1 MSKIISQVEF
11 VRRYAKRAGI
21 MQKDA
26 KKYLA
31 IMFGDITGSLARGS
45 EFRIGGIGTIKR
57 VKFPSKT
64 MANPNDRS
72 QQMLVLDRYYA
83 RFKATSNFKLKLKAQ
98 LFPDRYSLPQPKYK
112 PPQTP
117 EGALKIS
124 VGRSHAVPIK
134 VRPTIPP
141 VSWRKPMSSLI
152 LDLRAERPD
161 IKTRL
166 LRNLLRQAA
175 LEKTTGVS
183 ISPYEI
189 SNYGAPC
196 GTDKISPQLYKTTI
210 DALRDRLPF
219 AFSTPGSWRLLTHLP
234 GDSSSRNLFN
244 FSALPSTEDDWLV
257 QFSQPRARGVF
268 DGKIDKGSM
277 VMSKKALNETIARGR
292 GHLAIIGP
300 HSGRRAILNQIR
312 EDFEKNNV
320 NHHYCIEHHR
330 FDNYD
335 NHPLTPSLRSL
346 RSDISTHPITIIDEL
361 SAADNLFHLRHFPGV
376 TISSIFAPNK
386 EYFDRLCAL
395 QHIPINFFDAIIE
408 GDIIQSVCPLC
419 MGEKAPAVRY
429 PLLRRLAGARGELL
443 HVHTVRL
450 SDKCEHSPH
459 HHLVDTVY
467 KNDGTLGPSFEEQ
480 FYRKVLDNK
489 ISYNTLVNHLGDK

>member
-1 MSKIISQVEF
+1 MSKITSQIEF

-26 KKYLA
+26 KKYLS
-31 IMFGDITGSLARGS
+31 IMLDDITGSLARGS

-57 VKFPSKT
+57 VKFPSRT

-83 RFKATSNFKLKLKAQ
+83 RFKATSLFKLKLKAR
-98 LFPDRYSLPQPKYK
+98 LFPNRYSLPQPKYK

-141 VSWRKPMSSLI
+141 VSWRQPMSSLI

-161 IKTRL
+161 TKTRL

-175 LEKTTGVS
+175 LEKTTGIS

-196 GTDKISPQLYKTTI
+196 STEIISPQLYKTTI

-219 AFSTPGSWRLLTHLP
+219 AFSTAGSWRLLTHLP
-234 GDSSSRNLFN
+234 GDSSTRNLFN
-244 FSALPSTEDDWLV
+244 FSALPSAEDDWLV
-257 QFSQPRARGVF
+257 QFSRPRARGVF
-268 DGKIDKGSM
+268 DGKIDQGNM
-277 VMSKKALNETIARGR
+277 TQSKKALNEVVARGR
-292 GHLAIIGP
+292 GHVAIIGS

-312 EDFEKNNV
+312 EDFEKNNI

-330 FDNYD
+330 FDNCD

-346 RSDISTHPITIIDEL
+346 RDDIGAHPITIFDEL

-419 MGEKAPAVRY
+419 MGESVPAVRY

-450 SDKCEHSPH
+450 NDKCEHLPH
-459 HHLVDTVY
+459 QHLVDTVY
-467 KNDGTLGPSFEEQ
+467 KNDGTLGPSLEEQ
-480 FYRKVLDNK
+480 LYRKVLDNK
-489 ISYNTLVNHLGDK
+489 ISYNTLANHLGDK